1 LQVVFVG
8 PKKPSPSDALL
19 CSRVGVN
26 RPLLRECLDLLLTSP
41 QYATVFGGGEMP
53 CSLDEKALAKYPE
66 NGVPES
72 IMSTLIH
79 TQDLAADRRDSAGY
93 TQQEQHDDT
102 APSLRQFER
111 VSASSAVANKEAKE
125 SELDPEDDMQLGD
138 DLSAASGSSQPVN
151 KARKTAIAVQL
162 GGVVDVDAT
171 SLTIDQLQNAFKNQ
185 GKGKDVALCM
195 PRSSKFANDYSQDF
209 WAGAFFDLYPW
220 CEGTVADK
228 RDVRLSPTEYAQH
241 VMNIAD
247 PRFRQHAVFPFALF
261 NVTQRH
267 QVLSSTSQSV
277 RMGTLLEMRKHLAY
291 LTGPVLKQALRDL
304 EQAERQNG
312 FATLESVED
321 DDARS
326 ALKNMLHQLNTI
338 SGRLPLSNKSKRA
351 ARFEIHALIQ
361 RFDAPDWWITIN
373 PSDLHSPLAIH
384 FTGVTIDFGDDDSGF
399 PTGLPSAAARRIL
412 AAQNPVAGARFGF
425 RLLDA
430 FIKCLLNFRLDPA
443 DYKDPADTSGILG
456 KTRAHAFNPEHTDR
470 GTVHFHGFVWLKH
483 KPSPLQFRA
492 LMSNPDFRKRL
503 LRYLDS
509 VIQQQSP
516 ALEVPLDVSYPPCAI
531 DSCKGKPA
539 HAVSKH
545 IRQDNNTDKHVSCW
559 RPPRTTAARLA
570 QDLRADLPLL
580 VATVQEH
587 HHSFTCDKYRG
598 RRKKGKNQRRES
610 MVHGLCRDLD
620 FRECRFLYPKRLI
633 DVSDITDNGDIELKR
648 ECHWQ
653 RLQPNYHVPHPLQHG
668 FQAFVWS
675 RPSRVPVLRHRL
687 RHQVRIRHTHLVSNH
702 ANENQRV
709 APNTEQIKG
718 RRRRQVCSGHQER
731 HGRKLSQDG
740 QKPSV
745 QDPNAV
751 QSRQRVAYPSC
762 DGFHVGAA

>member
-1 LQVVFVG
+1 MIIR
-8 PKKPSPSDALL
+8 K
-19 CSRVGVN
+19 
-26 RPLLRECLDLLLTSP
+26 
-41 QYATVFGGGEMP
+41 
-53 CSLDEKALAKYPE
+53 
-66 NGVPES
+66 
-72 IMSTLIH
+72 I
-79 TQDLAADRRDSAGY
+79 SA
-93 TQQEQHDDT
+93 
-102 APSLRQFER
+102 
-111 VSASSAVANKEAKE
+111 
-125 SELDPEDDMQLGD
+125 
-138 DLSAASGSSQPVN
+138 
-151 KARKTAIAVQL
+151 
-162 GGVVDVDAT
+162 
-171 SLTIDQLQNAFKNQ
+171 
-185 GKGKDVALCM
+185 
-195 PRSSKFANDYSQDF
+195 
-209 WAGAFFDLYPW
+209 AGAFFDLYPW

-228 RDVRLSPTEYAQH
+228 RDVRLSPTECAQH

-247 PRFRQHAVFPFALF
+247 PRFSPTRCVS
-261 NVTQRH
+261 VRTVQRH
-267 QVLSSTSQSV
+267 PTTSSAQLYIAICANGNVAGNAQTS
-277 RMGTLLEMRKHLAY
+277 AY

-304 EQAERQNG
+304 EQAERENG

-373 PSDLHSPLAIH
+373 PSDLHSPLAVH
-384 FTGVTIDFGDDDSGF
+384 FAGVTIDFGDDDSGF

-492 LMSNPDFRKRL
+492 LMSNPDFKKRL

-516 ALEVPLDVSYPPCAI
+516 ALEVPSDVSYAPCPI

-570 QDLRADLPLL
+570 RDLRADLPLL

-620 FRECRFLYPKRLI
+620 FRDCRFLYPKHLI

-648 ECHWQ
+648 RMSLDQ

-668 FQAFVWS
+668 FQAFVWC

-687 RHQVRIRHTHLVSNH
+687 RHQVRLRHPHLVSNH

-709 APNTEQIKG
+709 APNIEQIKG
-718 RRRRQVCSGHQER
+718 RRRRQVCTGHQQR
-731 HGRKLSQDG
+731 HGQRLPQDG